1 MSNKNEN
8 SSKTLLFILELAFI
22 VEVIQVEM
30 KNTIKVKVTD
40 AWK

>member
-8 SSKTLLFILELAFI
+8 SSKTLLFILELAFN
-22 VEVIQVEM
+22 VEVIQKEM